1 MFNAQQCFTDDEYM
15 VGNDNVVVP
24 IAAIQL
30 CGFVLGEPVIVKCGN
45 KTFVK
50 HIWPSEDLPLSSVYF
65 SKEGIIS
72 SGVRHN

>member
-1 MFNAQQCFTDDEYM
+1 M

-30 CGFVLGEPVIVKCGN
+30 CGFVLGEPVIVRCGI

-50 HIWPSEDLPLSSVYF
+50 HIWPSDDLPLSSVYF
-65 SKEGIIS
+65 SKEG
-72 SGVRHN
+72 